1 MSTTSSTLTRAR
13 LMRIG
18 IFLLGAML
26 GALTL
31 RLVGLGEEGA
41 SESARLSEGVQTT
54 QQPDE
59 LPARTDAPTTFRIG
73 SLNVLGAGH
82 TAPGGDRHGYA
93 SGSERMA
100 KQVRVIRNE
109 RVDVLGFQELQKAQ
123 FDVFTQLTAG
133 QYAVWPG
140 NIDGPGF
147 LRNSI
152 AWKTRTWSFVKG
164 SWIKVPYFH
173 GEVLRMPVALLQ
185 NVDTGQQ
192 AYFMNFQNPADARGD
207 ANRWRVAGR
216 TLQIN
221 LVNRLRTETGLPVYW
236 TGDFND
242 RDKAFCDVTKRTD
255 MISANGGSNT
265 SSCLPTRPTAV
276 DWVFGSL
283 ETSFSDYS
291 ADRRPLIKE
300 STDHPF
306 ILATATLPPGLDPVC
321 PTEPPTTP

>member
-1 MSTTSSTLTRAR
+1 MSTTSSSPSRAR

-31 RLVGLGEEGA
+31 RLVGLGDEGTGEA
-41 SESARLSEGVQTT
+41 ARLSDGDRAA
-54 QQPDE
+54 QQPSDS
-59 LPARTDAPTTFRIG
+59 ADSGIPTTFRIG

-93 SGSERMA
+93 SGAERMA
-100 KQVRVIRNE
+100 KQVAVIRHE
-109 RVDVLGFQELQKAQ
+109 RVDVVGFQELQKSQ
-123 FDVFTQLTAG
+123 FDVFTQMTAG
-133 QYAVWPG
+133 QYGIWPG

-152 AWKTRTWSFVKG
+152 AWRTRTWSFVKG
-164 SWIKVPYFH
+164 SWIRVPYFH
-173 GEVLRMPVALLQ
+173 GETLRMPVALLQ
-185 NVDTGQQ
+185 NVTTGQQ
-192 AYFMNFQNPADARGD
+192 AYFMNFQNPANARGD

-221 LVNRLRTETGLPVYW
+221 LVNRLRTTGLPVYW

-255 MISANGGSNT
+255 LVSASGGSNT
-265 SSCLPTRPTAV
+265 SSCLPARPMAV

-283 ETSFSDYS
+283 ETSFSGYS
-291 ADRRPLIKE
+291 ADRRRLIQE

-306 ILATATLPPGLDPVC
+306 ILATASLPPDLDPIC
-321 PTEPPTTP
+321 PEEPPTTP